1 MFEDEIR
8 RILVD
13 KETRLRILKD
23 RQNEERQRKLEEIK
37 AQALAAQKFKEQKEA
52 ERRKRLEELR
62 LKDEQ
67 RRLQVDPK
75 LSSRNS
81 SNDAVKVEEKK
92 RAINE
97 AERNRLEFI
106 LKRNQERE
114 QRIEAKKR
122 NERSSAVFAFG
133 SSTPRMLEPS
143 DLTVSFWGNRR
154 ATSIQNITSAAQPSL
169 TRRQSERDLDL
180 AGKKRATSATGLER
194 STDGSEVVI
203 PAGCAS
209 GYMGRRRTD
218 LVPTIPSRDASF
230 SSSRKSLNQSPGRAY
245 SMSRLDQL
253 ARPRRPHVPP
263 VTERGHQG
271 GHATNPVTRSMSH
284 LAINAP
290 SSGGRL
296 SLSRSVHHLPD
307 AAGPPQRPVRTT
319 RAVQLREQKMLAKAT
334 QAGNAVASSNCSE
347 ASSRPS
353 SSLSQQS
360 TNSVASSISVRH
372 RISTT
377 PRKPRPVS
385 IAVTGIS
392 HDKIDK
398 ETKPP
403 LPKMRSV
410 SKTKDRM
417 TPRKTSEDINKEKVT
432 RDVVGEAK
440 ILEKAEKSKE
450 EPKIGK
456 TVEET
461 QKNAAAVQKD
471 VIHTEKAEPVSKPE
485 SQPIATETDTKEIL
499 NKTQKK
505 ELKEP
510 EPPKIAE
517 QPIPEPQEET
527 TLVLESKEK
536 GITDKDVKEKEQ
548 DEKELKEKI
557 NENEKPK
564 SDEQENTLN
573 AESSEMT
580 TSLSKVRIS
589 TEEEAKA
596 AIAEKRRRMREEAE
610 RQAELERQR
619 LEAEAKAELER
630 QQREEEQ
637 VRQLIEMQR
646 QAEQE
651 RLQEAI
657 REAQKREEEERLR
670 KEEEQRLKLLK
681 EEAERKA
688 KEDAE
693 RQKAE
698 LQERLRNEERER
710 EARRKRVEAIM
721 LRTRGKNN
729 ANLTSQST
737 DEKNENKS
745 DEGKVNEESKMNGT
759 KIEQQENDTTNIDK
773 QSEIVDNIMQED
785 IIKNANTIE
794 SMNKTD
800 SINSNSAWRDSQQYG
815 NFVCNNNS

>member
-1 MFEDEIR
+1 MSMTRVPSGGFISGVRDKMAENGREI
-8 RILVD
+8 LEQSKTTVD

-67 RRLQVDPK
+67 RRLQ
-75 LSSRNS
+75 
-81 SNDAVKVEEKK
+81 VEEKK

-347 ASSRPS
+347 GMSCITVTVQSCHLQKCLLVVTIFRIVWNFM
-353 SSLSQQS
+353 SL
-360 TNSVASSISVRH
+360 N
-372 RISTT
+372 
-377 PRKPRPVS
+377 
-385 IAVTGIS
+385 
-392 HDKIDK
+392 
-398 ETKPP
+398 
-403 LPKMRSV
+403 L
-410 SKTKDRM
+410 
-417 TPRKTSEDINKEKVT
+417 
-432 RDVVGEAK
+432 
-440 ILEKAEKSKE
+440 
-450 EPKIGK
+450 
-456 TVEET
+456 
-461 QKNAAAVQKD
+461 
-471 VIHTEKAEPVSKPE
+471 
-485 SQPIATETDTKEIL
+485 
-499 NKTQKK
+499 
-505 ELKEP
+505 
-510 EPPKIAE
+510 
-517 QPIPEPQEET
+517 
-527 TLVLESKEK
+527 
-536 GITDKDVKEKEQ
+536 
-548 DEKELKEKI
+548 
-557 NENEKPK
+557 
-564 SDEQENTLN
+564 
-573 AESSEMT
+573 
-580 TSLSKVRIS
+580 
-589 TEEEAKA
+589 
-596 AIAEKRRRMREEAE
+596 
-610 RQAELERQR
+610 
-619 LEAEAKAELER
+619 
-630 QQREEEQ
+630 
-637 VRQLIEMQR
+637 
-646 QAEQE
+646 
-651 RLQEAI
+651 
-657 REAQKREEEERLR
+657 
-670 KEEEQRLKLLK
+670 
-681 EEAERKA
+681 
-688 KEDAE
+688 
-693 RQKAE
+693 QKALRSLDGVDRFVPE
-698 LQERLRNEERER
+698 IIPIITSSALNFERSFWF
-710 EARRKRVEAIM
+710 
-721 LRTRGKNN
+721 G
-729 ANLTSQST
+729 S
-737 DEKNENKS
+737 
-745 DEGKVNEESKMNGT
+745 
-759 KIEQQENDTTNIDK
+759 
-773 QSEIVDNIMQED
+773 
-785 IIKNANTIE
+785 
-794 SMNKTD
+794 
-800 SINSNSAWRDSQQYG
+800 
-815 NFVCNNNS
+815 C